1 MSAQSSVPF
10 FTPSVLSRPSFV
22 VNGSISGLASF
33 SQVQEE
39 NKPMK
44 LIVYCNALVGTAS
57 YTFPTPFA
65 DIPTVLASIGSKK
78 AIISSISTTSI
89 TITGESANGFIFLQ
103 AS

>member
-10 FTPSVLSRPSFV
+10 FTPGVLSRPSIV

-44 LIVYCNALVGTAS
+44 LIVYCNSLVGTAS

-65 DIPTVLASIGSKK
+65 NIPTVVGTTGYKK
-78 AIISSISTTSI
+78 AVISSLSTTSI

-103 AS
+103 G